1 MLFPSGETFAET
13 TERSLARCFG
23 VQVSSAA
30 RGRLRNNSASAAARA
45 GRKQKARERFNPTLE
60 FIS

>member
-1 MLFPSGETFAET
+1 MLFPSGETLAET
-13 TERSLARCFG
+13 TERNFARCFG

-30 RGRLRNNSASAAARA
+30 RGALIKNSASAAARA
-45 GRKQKARERFNPTLE
+45 GRKQKLLEQFNPTLE